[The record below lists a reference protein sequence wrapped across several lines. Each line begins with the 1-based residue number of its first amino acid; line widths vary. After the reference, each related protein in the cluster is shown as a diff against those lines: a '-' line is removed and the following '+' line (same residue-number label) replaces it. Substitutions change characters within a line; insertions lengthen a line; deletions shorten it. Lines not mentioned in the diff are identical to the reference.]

1 MTNLSRRTLMSV
13 AALAALAPAANSAF
27 ALDPAKNTKDM
38 PMRNQKFALTREET
52 LDVIRRTDHAVLSLA
67 DGTGEP
73 YGVPITPILLDG
85 KIYFHGAGMG
95 DGRRNADIQ
104 QNPRGSICWIAQDRT
119 NQPKLSV
126 DFVSAIASGPIRIIK
141 DKAEKTA
148 IMRKILE
155 RHTPSVDINKEMNVR
170 LEKIDKYTN
179 VFEMKIEHL
188 TGKAK
193 DLGYLRFFGHNR
205 PAQK

>member
-1 MTNLSRRTLMSV
+1 MTNLSRRSLMSI

-95 DGRRNADIQ
+95 DG
-104 QNPRGSICWIAQDRT
+104 PRGSICWIAQDRT

-155 RHTPSVDINKEMNVR
+155 RHTPSVDINKEMSAR

>member
-1 MTNLSRRTLMSV
+1 MKKVTLLIPVYNEEAMLP
-13 AALAALAPAANSAF
+13 ALYQRLIELIN
-27 ALDPAKNTKDM
+27 
-38 PMRNQKFALTREET
+38 RNDTYEWEILFINDGSSDQT

-155 RHTPSVDINKEMNVR
+155 RHTPSVDINKEMNAR

>member
-1 MTNLSRRTLMSV
+1 MKKITLLIPVYNEEAMLP
-13 AALAALAPAANSAF
+13 ALYQRLIELIN
-27 ALDPAKNTKDM
+27 
-38 PMRNQKFALTREET
+38 RNDTYEWEILFINDGSSDQT

-155 RHTPSVDINKEMNVR
+155 RHTPSVDINKEMNAR

>member
-1 MTNLSRRTLMSV
+1 MTNLSRRSLMSI

-104 QNPRGSICWIAQDRT
+104 HRDP
-119 NQPKLSV
+119 
-126 DFVSAIASGPIRIIK
+126 
-141 DKAEKTA
+141 E
-148 IMRKILE
+148 E
-155 RHTPSVDINKEMNVR
+155 
-170 LEKIDKYTN
+170 
-179 VFEMKIEHL
+179 
-188 TGKAK
+188 
-193 DLGYLRFFGHNR
+193 
-205 PAQK
+205 

>member
-1 MTNLSRRTLMSV
+1 MINLSRRTLMSV

-95 DGRRNADIQ
+95 DDTHFGIFGVTHCNFQRRFR
-104 QNPRGSICWIAQDRT
+104 RGGCGDGPQKQCRQYKGKHLLVAHECS
-119 NQPKLSV
+119 PLSWLDCEKKPIV
-126 DFVSAIASGPIRIIK
+126 DTST
-141 DKAEKTA
+141 E
-148 IMRKILE
+148 
-155 RHTPSVDINKEMNVR
+155 NN
-170 LEKIDKYTN
+170 
-179 VFEMKIEHL
+179 
-188 TGKAK
+188 
-193 DLGYLRFFGHNR
+193 
-205 PAQK
+205 

>member
-13 AALAALAPAANSAF
+13 AALAPAANSAF

-155 RHTPSVDINKEMNVR
+155 RHTPSVDINKEMNAR